1 MNLNYLSPIFAY
13 KALKANLDELSKYRT
28 YKKIIF
34 DLNETGKLD
43 QIGFKAD
50 SNANL
55 YLGIDLN
62 PELLLYSETSQESV
76 ELKLIAEKMNRYN
89 DFLTKEGILD
99 SITVDYER
107 VKNEEFYGYVLQ
119 IGFNFSKYK
128 KNDLIYSISYF
139 TFLAGAISGLVY
151 LLIR

>member
-13 KALKANLDELSKYRT
+13 KKMRSNLGELSKYRT

-34 DLNETGKLD
+34 DLNEMGKLD
-43 QIGFKAD
+43 TIGFKAD
-50 SNANL
+50 KDANL

-76 ELKLIAEKMNRYN
+76 ELKLISEKMNRYN
-89 DFLTKEGILD
+89 EFLTKEGLLD

-107 VKNEEFYGYVLQ
+107 VKNDEFYGYVLQ
-119 IGFNFSKYK
+119 IGFNFSKYNK
-128 KNDLIYSISYF
+128 RDLRYSIIYLSS
-139 TFLAGAISGLVY
+139 LLGAISGIVY
-151 LLIR
+151 WLIR

>member
-1 MNLNYLSPIFAY
+1 LSPIFAY